1 LSKHKTTTV
10 FALFFLLATVSPA
23 AAWYEETHLAIAK
36 AAGYEKWYNAAAADI
51 AKAKIGTR
59 ERLNHYS
66 TNPYGAVITPSMVLQ
81 QARWYDR
88 MDSNGHLYGAIIE
101 SLREY
106 LKVRRE
112 GKYAENQMA
121 YLIHYVGDLSMPLH
135 NTPHNAF
142 NRKYHAANDG
152 IIEHEVLGHLEKIK
166 IYAIS
171 INSEMDLATEVAR
184 IANLSRL
191 LGEKL
196 EREVRLMTK
205 AEAYTQIGH
214 SASLLRAIL
223 RYARSVL
230 APRKGPL
237 KK

>member
-1 LSKHKTTTV
+1 MAKQKTTMV
-10 FALFFLLATVSPA
+10 LAVFFLLTVVSPA
-23 AAWYEETHLAIAK
+23 VAWYEETHLAIAK
-36 AAGYEKWYNAAAADI
+36 AAGYERWYNAAAADI

-66 TNPYGAVITPSMVLQ
+66 ANPHGTVVTPSMVLQ
-81 QARWYDR
+81 QARRYDR

-112 GKYAENQMA
+112 GKFAENQMA

-142 NRKYHAANDG
+142 NRKYHAADDG
-152 IIEHEVLGHLEKIK
+152 IIEHEVLSHPEKIK
-166 IYAIS
+166 VYEIS
-171 INSEMDLATEVAR
+171 INSEMDLAREIAR
-184 IANLSRL
+184 IANLSES

-196 EREVRLMTK
+196 ERENRLMTK
-205 AEAYTQIGH
+205 AEAYIQIGH
-214 SASLLRAIL
+214 SASLLKAIL
-223 RYARSVL
+223 HYARAVL
-230 APRKGPL
+230 PPGRGPV